1 MSKEII
7 DDKKKYELSVEE
19 DMKRL
24 QEINQIN
31 DDYIK
36 SVKKQKILTPK
47 DIEVLD
53 KISTTIIK
61 RALLIADM
69 EEKNNSWSKL
79 SVKINI

>member
-69 EEKNNSWSKL
+69 EEKNKSWSKL

>member
-1 MSKEII
+1 MSTEII

-69 EEKNNSWSKL
+69 EEKNKSWSKL